1 MTDKFKNYVDNI
13 QENDIKSLIISP
25 LIVLVIA
32 QILSIFLEMASFF
45 ITTFTSRIMYNP
57 TDYDTLISGTSF
69 PSLVVYTLLLLAII
83 FLVKQNSNIK
93 FSEIGVN
100 GEKGI
105 EYFCYGSLIGAFI
118 VMIIFYLLYFSNSI
132 LFEINKN
139 IVYTD
144 IFRIFLIFFII
155 ALADQILVRNYLL
168 TFFTKMMGIRNS
180 VILISTLLFL
190 ICFSV
195 AKWFKIPDIETVI
208 YLINIFL
215 SYTLFSLIYYFYGNM
230 WLLVGLSAF
239 NNFFQVVVFGS
250 RLDTVYAINPLI
262 KLKIIEKYSLLNGG
276 NYGFEAGIYYT
287 TLYLAGILFM
297 IYKITSEKQT
307 EEDIWLN
314 Y

>member
-13 QENDIKSLIISP
+13 QENNIKSLIISP

-45 ITTFTSRIMYNP
+45 ITTFTSKLMYNP

-83 FLVKQNSNIK
+83 FLVKQNSSIK

-144 IFRIFLIFFII
+144 ILRIFLIFFIL

-314 Y
+314 

>member
-13 QENDIKSLIISP
+13 QENNIKSLIISP

-144 IFRIFLIFFII
+144 IFRIFLIFFIL

-239 NNFFQVVVFGS
+239 NNFFQTVVFGS

-287 TLYLAGILFM
+287 TLYLSGILFM
-297 IYKITSEKQT
+297 IYKITSEKQA

-314 Y
+314 

>member
-13 QENDIKSLIISP
+13 QENNIKSLIISP

-83 FLVKQNSNIK
+83 FLVKQNSSIK

-262 KLKIIEKYSLLNGG
+262 KLRIIEKYSLLNGG

-287 TLYLAGILFM
+287 TLYLSGILFM

-314 Y
+314 

>member
-100 GEKGI
+100 EEKGI

-144 IFRIFLIFFII
+144 ILRIFLIFFII

-168 TFFTKMMGIRNS
+168 TFFTKMMGIKNS
-180 VILISTLLFL
+180 VILISTILFL

-239 NNFFQVVVFGS
+239 NNFFQTVVFGS

-297 IYKITSEKQT
+297 IYKITSEKQI

-314 Y
+314 

>member
-168 TFFTKMMGIRNS
+168 TFFTKMMGIKNS

-239 NNFFQVVVFGS
+239 NNFFQTVVFGS

-297 IYKITSEKQT
+297 IYKITSEKQI

-314 Y
+314 

>member
-287 TLYLAGILFM
+287 TLYLSGILFM
-297 IYKITSEKQT
+297 IYKITSKKQT

-314 Y
+314 

>member
-45 ITTFTSRIMYNP
+45 ITTFTSKIMYNP

-83 FLVKQNSNIK
+83 FLVKQNSSIK

-239 NNFFQVVVFGS
+239 NNFFQTVVFGS

-297 IYKITSEKQT
+297 IYKITSEKQI

-314 Y
+314 

>member
-69 PSLVVYTLLLLAII
+69 PSLVVYTLLLLTII

-105 EYFCYGSLIGAFI
+105 EYFYYGSLIGAFI

-144 IFRIFLIFFII
+144 IFRIFLIFFIL

-195 AKWFKIPDIETVI
+195 VKWFKIPDIETVI

-239 NNFFQVVVFGS
+239 NNFFQIVVFGS

-287 TLYLAGILFM
+287 TLYLSGILFM

-314 Y
+314 

>member
-25 LIVLVIA
+25 IIVLVIT

-45 ITTFTSRIMYNP
+45 ITTFTSKIMYNP

-144 IFRIFLIFFII
+144 ILRIFLIFFII

-168 TFFTKMMGIRNS
+168 TFFTKMMGIKNS
-180 VILISTLLFL
+180 VILISTILFL

-239 NNFFQVVVFGS
+239 NNFFQTVVFGS

-297 IYKITSEKQT
+297 IYKITSEKQI

-314 Y
+314 

>member
-262 KLKIIEKYSLLNGG
+262 KLRIVEKYSLLNGG

-314 Y
+314 

>member
-13 QENDIKSLIISP
+13 QENNIKSLIISP

-144 IFRIFLIFFII
+144 IFRIFLIFFIL

-239 NNFFQVVVFGS
+239 NNFFQTVVFGS

-262 KLKIIEKYSLLNGG
+262 KLRIIEKYSLLNGG

-314 Y
+314 

>member
-105 EYFCYGSLIGAFI
+105 EYFCYGSLIGVFI

-168 TFFTKMMGIRNS
+168 TFFTKMMGIKNS

-297 IYKITSEKQT
+297 IYKITSEKQI

-314 Y
+314 

>member
-13 QENDIKSLIISP
+13 QENNIKSLIISP

-144 IFRIFLIFFII
+144 ILRIFLIFFII

-180 VILISTLLFL
+180 VILINTLLFL

-297 IYKITSEKQT
+297 IYKITSEKQI

-314 Y
+314 

>member
-25 LIVLVIA
+25 LIVLVIT

-83 FLVKQNSNIK
+83 FLVKQNSSIK

-118 VMIIFYLLYFSNSI
+118 VMIIFYLLYFSKSI

-314 Y
+314 

>member
-83 FLVKQNSNIK
+83 FLVKQNSSIK

-139 IVYTD
+139 VVYTD
-144 IFRIFLIFFII
+144 ILRIFLIFFIL

-314 Y
+314 

>member
-83 FLVKQNSNIK
+83 FLVKQNSSIK

-239 NNFFQVVVFGS
+239 NNFFQTVVFGS

-262 KLKIIEKYSLLNGG
+262 KLRIIEKYSLLNGG

-287 TLYLAGILFM
+287 TLYLSGILFM

-314 Y
+314 

>member
-69 PSLVVYTLLLLAII
+69 PSLVVYTLLLLTII

-118 VMIIFYLLYFSNSI
+118 VIIIFYLLYFSNSI

-239 NNFFQVVVFGS
+239 NNF
-250 RLDTVYAINPLI
+250 TVYAINPLI

-287 TLYLAGILFM
+287 TLYLSGILFM

-314 Y
+314 

>member
-25 LIVLVIA
+25 LIVLVIT

-83 FLVKQNSNIK
+83 FLVKQNSSIK

-262 KLKIIEKYSLLNGG
+262 KLKIVEKYSLLNGG

-287 TLYLAGILFM
+287 TLYLSGILFM

-314 Y
+314 

>member
-13 QENDIKSLIISP
+13 QENNIKSLIISP
-25 LIVLVIA
+25 IIVLVIA

-83 FLVKQNSNIK
+83 FLVKQNSSIK

-132 LFEINKN
+132 SFEINKN
-139 IVYTD
+139 IIYTD

-168 TFFTKMMGIRNS
+168 TFFTKMMGIKNS
-180 VILISTLLFL
+180 VILISTILFL

-239 NNFFQVVVFGS
+239 NNFFQIVVFGS

-314 Y
+314 

>member
-13 QENDIKSLIISP
+13 QENNIKSLIISP
-25 LIVLVIA
+25 IMVLVIA

-144 IFRIFLIFFII
+144 ILRIFLIFFII

-287 TLYLAGILFM
+287 TLYLSGILFM

-314 Y
+314 

>member
-144 IFRIFLIFFII
+144 IFRIFLIFFIL

-168 TFFTKMMGIRNS
+168 TFFTKMMGIKNS

-239 NNFFQVVVFGS
+239 NNFFQTVVFGS

-314 Y
+314 

>member
-13 QENDIKSLIISP
+13 QENNIKSLIISP

-118 VMIIFYLLYFSNSI
+118 VIIIFYLLYFSNSI

-144 IFRIFLIFFII
+144 IFRIFLIFFIL

-314 Y
+314 

>member
-168 TFFTKMMGIRNS
+168 TFFTKMMGIKNS

-287 TLYLAGILFM
+287 TLYLSGILFM
-297 IYKITSEKQT
+297 IYKITSEKQA

-314 Y
+314 

>member
-25 LIVLVIA
+25 LIVLVIT

-93 FSEIGVN
+93 FSEFGVN

-139 IVYTD
+139 VVYTD
-144 IFRIFLIFFII
+144 ILRIFLIFFII

-287 TLYLAGILFM
+287 TLYLSGILFM

-314 Y
+314 

>member
-314 Y
+314 

>member
-13 QENDIKSLIISP
+13 QENNIKSLIISP
-25 LIVLVIA
+25 LIVLIIA

-118 VMIIFYLLYFSNSI
+118 VMIIFYSLYFSNSI

-168 TFFTKMMGIRNS
+168 TFFTKMMGIKNS
-180 VILISTLLFL
+180 VILISTILFL

-262 KLKIIEKYSLLNGG
+262 KLRIVEKYSLLNGG

-314 Y
+314 

>member
-1 MTDKFKNYVDNI
+1 MTDKFKNYVDNV

-25 LIVLVIA
+25 LIVLVIT

-45 ITTFTSRIMYNP
+45 ITMFTSRIMYNP

-69 PSLVVYTLLLLAII
+69 PSLVVYTLLLFVII

-168 TFFTKMMGIRNS
+168 TFFTKMMGIKNS
-180 VILISTLLFL
+180 IILISTMLFL

-195 AKWFKIPDIETVI
+195 TKWFKIPDIETVI

-239 NNFFQVVVFGS
+239 NNFFQTVVFGS

-262 KLKIIEKYSLLNGG
+262 KLEIIKKAGILNGG
-276 NYGFEAGIYYT
+276 NYGFEAGIIYT
-287 TLYLAGILFM
+287 TFYLAGILFM
-297 IYKITSEKQT
+297 LYKISSEKQV
-307 EEDIWLN
+307 EKDIWLN
-314 Y
+314 

>member
-13 QENDIKSLIISP
+13 QENNIKSLIISP
-25 LIVLVIA
+25 IMVLVIA

-83 FLVKQNSNIK
+83 FLVKQNSSIK

-144 IFRIFLIFFII
+144 ILRIFLIFFIL

-287 TLYLAGILFM
+287 TLYLSGILFM

-314 Y
+314 

>member
-83 FLVKQNSNIK
+83 FLVKQNSSIK

-100 GEKGI
+100 EEKGI

-168 TFFTKMMGIRNS
+168 TFFTKMMGIKNS
-180 VILISTLLFL
+180 VILISTILFL

-314 Y
+314 

>member
-13 QENDIKSLIISP
+13 QENNIKSLIISP

-144 IFRIFLIFFII
+144 IFRIFLIFFIL

-180 VILISTLLFL
+180 VILIRTLLFL

-287 TLYLAGILFM
+287 TLYLSGILFM

-314 Y
+314 

>member
-45 ITTFTSRIMYNP
+45 ITTFTSKLMYNP

-297 IYKITSEKQT
+297 IYKITSEKQI

-314 Y
+314 

>member
-83 FLVKQNSNIK
+83 FLVKQNSSIK

-287 TLYLAGILFM
+287 TLYLSGILFM
-297 IYKITSEKQT
+297 IYKITSKKQT

-314 Y
+314 

>member
-93 FSEIGVN
+93 FSEIGIN

-144 IFRIFLIFFII
+144 IFRIFLIFFIL

-287 TLYLAGILFM
+287 TLYLSGILFM

-314 Y
+314 

>member
-25 LIVLVIA
+25 LIVLVIT

-83 FLVKQNSNIK
+83 FLVKQNSSIK

-118 VMIIFYLLYFSNSI
+118 VMIIFYLLYFSKSI

-287 TLYLAGILFM
+287 TLYLSGILFM

-314 Y
+314 

>member
-13 QENDIKSLIISP
+13 QENNIKSLIISP

-69 PSLVVYTLLLLAII
+69 PSLVVYTLLLFVII
-83 FLVKQNSNIK
+83 FLVKKNSNIK
-93 FSEIGVN
+93 LREIGVN

-287 TLYLAGILFM
+287 TLYLSGILFM

-314 Y
+314 

>member
-13 QENDIKSLIISP
+13 QENNIKSLIISP

-83 FLVKQNSNIK
+83 FLVKQNSSIK

-118 VMIIFYLLYFSNSI
+118 VMIIFYLLYFSKSI

-144 IFRIFLIFFII
+144 IFRIFLIFFIL

-287 TLYLAGILFM
+287 TLYLTGILFM

-314 Y
+314 

>member
-83 FLVKQNSNIK
+83 FLVKQNSSIK

-105 EYFCYGSLIGAFI
+105 EYFYYGSLIGAFI

-132 LFEINKN
+132 SFEINKN
-139 IVYTD
+139 IIYTD

-168 TFFTKMMGIRNS
+168 TFFTKMMGIKNS
-180 VILISTLLFL
+180 VILISTILFL

-239 NNFFQVVVFGS
+239 NNFFQIVVFGS

-314 Y
+314 

>member
-168 TFFTKMMGIRNS
+168 TFFTKMMGIKNS
-180 VILISTLLFL
+180 VILTSTLLFL

-239 NNFFQVVVFGS
+239 NNFFQTVVFGS

-287 TLYLAGILFM
+287 TLYLSGILFM
-297 IYKITSEKQT
+297 IYKITSKKQT

-314 Y
+314 

>member
-144 IFRIFLIFFII
+144 IFRIFLIFFIL

-262 KLKIIEKYSLLNGG
+262 KLRIVEKYSLLNGG

-314 Y
+314 

>member
-13 QENDIKSLIISP
+13 QENNIKSLIISP
-25 LIVLVIA
+25 IMVLVIA

-83 FLVKQNSNIK
+83 FLVKQNSSIK

-168 TFFTKMMGIRNS
+168 TFFTKMMGIKNS
-180 VILISTLLFL
+180 VILISTILFL

-239 NNFFQVVVFGS
+239 NNFFQTVVFGS

-287 TLYLAGILFM
+287 TLYLSGILFM

-314 Y
+314 